1 MNETSNIHK
10 RGIHGE
16 NKLWL
21 IEETEKSVSLNQ
33 EPKQLNQDKKQINT
47 QTNN

>member
-1 MNETSNIHK
+1 MNETSNINKH
-10 RGIHGE
+10 GIHGE

-21 IEETEKSVSLNQ
+21 IEETDKSVSLNQ
-33 EPKQLNQDKKQINT
+33 EHKQVNQNKKQINT